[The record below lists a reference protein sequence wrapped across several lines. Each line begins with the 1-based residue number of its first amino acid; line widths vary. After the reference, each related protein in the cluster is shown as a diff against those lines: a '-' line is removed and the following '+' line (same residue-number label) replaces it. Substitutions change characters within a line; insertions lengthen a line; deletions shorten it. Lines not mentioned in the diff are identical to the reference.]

1 VDPGSDAV
9 SNPSVAGMNT
19 LFDALLEEFRL
30 KAEPLGVVVH
40 HVHDDAGAAA
50 VMLAWEQLSAA
61 SSAVISSDVA
71 RELPGL
77 VEQLAVNGVEI
88 VAAESPEQ
96 VRDRPVGLSI
106 AQAAVAETGSTLLAE
121 TSLGDR
127 SVGMLSQAQIIIVP
141 ASALLPTLDD
151 GAIILQENALRVG
164 ASFQTLVT
172 GPSRTADI
180 ERVLTVGVQ
189 GPGKVMVIFVDS
201 LGNMG

>member
-1 VDPGSDAV
+1 
-9 SNPSVAGMNT
+9 M
-19 LFDALLEEFRL
+19 R
-30 KAEPLGVVVH
+30 
-40 HVHDDAGAAA
+40 
-50 VMLAWEQLSAA
+50 AWEPLSAA

-151 GAIILQENALRVG
+151 VAIILQENALRVG

>member
-1 VDPGSDAV
+1 MDNS
-9 SNPSVAGMNT
+9 
-19 LFDALLEEFRL
+19 FDALLEEFRL

-40 HVHDDAGAAA
+40 HVHDEVGAAT
-50 VMLAWEQLSAA
+50 VMLTWEPMSA
-61 SSAVISSDVA
+61 SLSAVISSDIT
-71 RELPGL
+71 RQMPGM
-77 VEQLAVNGVEI
+77 VEQLAANGVEI

-96 VRDRPVGLSI
+96 VRDRPVGVSL
-106 AQAAVAETGSTLLAE
+106 ALAAVAETGSTLLAE
-121 TSLGDR
+121 TTLGDR
-127 SVGMLSQAQIIIVP
+127 SVGMLTLAQTIVVP

-151 GAIILQENALRVG
+151 VALILQEIALRPG

-189 GPGKVMVIFVDS
+189 GPGKVMVVFVDA